1 MPVPPPPALE
11 ADALAHARVAH
22 GFFGRRGGV
31 STGRYD
37 SLNGGPGSADD
48 PEAVAENRARV
59 AAVLGARAEALV
71 SLHQVHGRDVI
82 VADQPW
88 PVTAR
93 PRADA
98 MVTARPG
105 LALAVL
111 AADCA
116 PVLFADAEA
125 GVVGACH
132 AGWRGALVG
141 VAEATVSAME
151 HLGAKRGRIAA
162 AIGPTIGPG
171 SYEVG
176 PEFPAPFLADDPEA
190 ARFFAAG
197 RRAGR
202 RQFDLPGY
210 LAHRLAR
217 LGLAAVAHRAPDTC
231 AASGEYFSY
240 RRTTLEGGGDYG
252 RNVSAIMLRD

>member
-1 MPVPPPPALE
+1 MHAPRPPALE

-37 SLNGGPGSADD
+37 SLNAGPGSADD
-48 PEAVAENRARV
+48 PAAVAENRARV
-59 AAVLGARAEALV
+59 ADTLGARPAALV
-71 SLHQVHGRDVI
+71 SLHQVHGRDVV
-82 VADQPW
+82 VAEEPW

-116 PVLFADAEA
+116 PVLFADADA
-125 GVVGACH
+125 GIVGACH

-151 HLGAKRGRIAA
+151 RLGAARRRIAA
-162 AIGPTIGPG
+162 AIGPAIGPE

-176 PEFPAPFLADDPEA
+176 PEFPVPFLADDPAA
-190 ARFFAAG
+190 ARFFATG
-197 RRAGR
+197 KRAGR

-217 LGLAAVAHRAPDTC
+217 LGLAAVERQAPDTC
-231 AASGEYFSY
+231 AADADYFSY
-240 RRTTLEGGGDYG
+240 RRTTLAGGGDYG
-252 RNVSAIMLRD
+252 RNVSAIMLRA